1 MGVWGT
7 SGTKPHVFRLP
18 IDLLDIICPYV
29 IACKPTGILQQCYV
43 LNAMDALFFFLFSK
57 FSGDM
62 QLGSHFSLR
71 ILLRNDNF
79 GSPNEWSKSLSKLLN
94 SWKGLEKDIHL
105 KSQKYPSLFMTLSG
119 RSNCKKV
126 LMNISPTTVPSE
138 RAFSMA
144 GFFLSKLRV
153 SMNYWTTLNN
163 PDSLKTKNWQKYFF
177 G

>member
-1 MGVWGT
+1 
-7 SGTKPHVFRLP
+7 
-18 IDLLDIICPYV
+18 
-29 IACKPTGILQQCYV
+29 
-43 LNAMDALFFFLFSK
+43 
-57 FSGDM
+57 M
-62 QLGSHFSLR
+62 QLGSHFSPR

-105 KSQKYPSLFMTLSG
+105 KSQKYPSLFLTLSG
-119 RSNCKKV
+119 RSVCKKV
-126 LMNISPTTVPSE
+126 LMNISPTSVPSE

-144 GFFLSKLRV
+144 GFFMSKLRG

-177 G
+177 SGKILFFGKKGTLIFKFSAKFLNESKQSPWNCQFYHFEKLTIQRK